1 MQGDSWRRVMLERLM
16 QEEKN
21 PNMGPRSFST
31 VYLITVQIST
41 FSTQN
46 LVSIL
51 VAHEFVTIAHIAAPA
66 YCI

>member
-1 MQGDSWRRVMLERLM
+1 MLERLM

-41 FSTQN
+41 FSTQH
-46 LVSIL
+46 LVSFWLLMSLLLSLIL
-51 VAHEFVTIAHIAAPA
+51 LPRLIAFEMQEA
-66 YCI
+66 